1 MLRFITKK
9 LIHNFTYYTY
19 LNLIHGLHLQHFKIE
34 YDFKVYLWFYLQT
47 LLKYGDLSG
56 LANKRWRFIREVP
69 ASMNVWFP
77 SLDLA
82 HGHLCQSYS
91 DGITMYDRDL
101 REAIT
106 YNSKLPAADSE
117 AASIDMGWCHQV
129 AALDDGQ
136 LAVAA
141 DKGLYR
147 ITHQG
152 MIFILIAI

>member
-1 MLRFITKK
+1 MVYICSILKENMILRLICDFIYRHCWNTVI
-9 LIHNFTYYTY
+9 LAI
-19 LNLIHGLHLQHFKIE
+19 
-34 YDFKVYLWFYLQT
+34 WQT
-47 LLKYGDLSG
+47 SVGVLSG
-56 LANKRWRFIREVP
+56 KCVLHRVLYGPLLAWCTVTCARATAM
-69 ASMNVWFP
+69 AS
-77 SLDLA
+77 
-82 HGHLCQSYS
+82 Q
-91 DGITMYDRDL
+91 MYDRDL

-141 DKGLYR
+141 DHGLYR

-152 MIFILIAI
+152 MIFILIAIWFMLFIVAI